1 MLGNPVASSN
11 GITLDSCHWKEGSC
25 EFGAGCTLFTYDPL
39 MSGIERAGLAA
50 ARAELL
56 ATASGRVLEIGAGT
70 GLNVPHYPASV
81 TDVIATEPDA
91 AMSGRLE
98 RAAARTSLPMT
109 VLRAPAEDIPY
120 DHGTFDTV
128 VSTLVLCSVDDQPRT
143 VRELWRVL
151 KPGGSLLFLEHVRSD
166 DARVARRQD
175 RLNWLN
181 RLTSHCDCD
190 RPTLRTLERAGF
202 ALSHLERDELPR
214 ASSYLRPMISGRAT
228 RPDDSPIHLT
238 DPRGHHHAHP

>member
-1 MLGNPVASSN
+1 MLRNPVALSN
-11 GITLDSCHWKEGSC
+11 GISPRQLPQEGALMRVRSWLY
-25 EFGAGCTLFTYDPL
+25 ALTYDPL
-39 MSGIERAGLAA
+39 MSAIERAGLAA

-70 GLNVPHYPASV
+70 GLNIPHYPAPV

-91 AMSGRLE
+91 AMSRRLE
-98 RAAARTSLPMT
+98 RAAARASLPVT
-109 VLRAPAEDIPY
+109 ALRAPAEDIPY
-120 DHGTFDTV
+120 DDATFDTV
-128 VSTLVLCSVDDQPRT
+128 VSTLVLCSVDDQPRS

-151 KPGGSLLFLEHVRSD
+151 KPGGSFLFLEHVCSD

-181 RLTSHCDCD
+181 RLTSSCDCN

-202 ALSHLERDELPR
+202 AFSHIERGELPR
-214 ASSYLRPMISGRAT
+214 ASSYVRPMISGRAI
-228 RPDDSPIHLT
+228 RPDDSPIHLN